1 MERGYA
7 GIVSPVRAGKGEHMG
22 ARKRE
27 EQNPADCWALE
38 DLFATDEQ
46 WEKEVKEF
54 PGKLDR
60 FSGYT
65 GRLGESGNT
74 LLEAMQAL
82 DDLNSTFERIYVYAN
97 QKYHQDTGNGKYQE
111 MAART
116 TRMSAQLEHTTAF
129 VEPELLAISR
139 EQLEDFFAET
149 DGLEMYRRKIEESLR
164 MREHIL
170 SEEMERVLAMTGEMV
185 QTPEN
190 VFSMF
195 QNADLKFG
203 QLTVDGKQEVLTQ
216 GNYIRFLE
224 NEDRQV
230 RKQAF
235 QMFLGRYGEFQNTLA
250 AVYGG
255 KLAGD
260 IFASRVRKY
269 PSCLEMALDA
279 GNIPVSVYTQLIEAV
294 HSHLDL
300 MYRYVRL
307 RKRALKVD
315 ELHMYDVYVPLA
327 RPTRQDIPF
336 SQAKE
341 MVKEGLSILG
351 EDYVALLKQGF
362 SNRWIDVYENEGKRG
377 GAYSWGAYGT
387 HPYVLLNYQGNLNN
401 VFTLAHEMGHALH
414 SYYSDHSQP
423 YTYAGYR
430 IFVAEVASTCNE
442 ALLIHHLL
450 DRAAGKEEK
459 AYLINYFL
467 DQFKGTIYRQTM
479 FAEFELL
486 AHQKAE
492 QGEGITAQGL
502 NEMYYELN
510 RKYFGADM
518 VSDPEIAVEWARI
531 PHFYTPFYVY
541 QYATG
546 FAAAIAISSRILA
559 GEPQAVEDYKKF
571 LSGGSSMDCID
582 LLKLAGVDMTSQE
595 PVNRALE
602 VFGDYLDQLE
612 QLMEEEEA

>member
-1 MERGYA
+1 
-7 GIVSPVRAGKGEHMG
+7 MG

-38 DLFATDEQ
+38 DLFASDEQ
-46 WEKEVKEF
+46 WEKAVEEF
-54 PGKLDR
+54 PEKMR
-60 FSGYT
+60 HFSGFA
-65 GRLGESGNT
+65 GHLGEDGET
-74 LLEAMQAL
+74 LLKAMQTL
-82 DDLNSTFERIYVYAN
+82 DDLNCAFERIYVYAN

-116 TRMSAQLEHTTAF
+116 ARMSAQLEHAAAF
-129 VEPELLAISR
+129 VEPELLAVPSGR
-139 EQLEDFFAET
+139 LETFFAEEA
-149 DGLEMYRRKIEESLR
+149 GLEAYRRKIGESLR
-164 MREHIL
+164 MKAHIL
-170 SEEMERVLAMTGEMV
+170 SEELERVLAMTGEMAR
-185 QTPEN
+185 TPEN

-203 QLTVDGKQEVLTQ
+203 ELTVDGNKEVLTQ
-216 GNYIRFLE
+216 GNYVRFLE

-235 QMFLGRYGEFQNTLA
+235 RMFLGRYREFQNTLA

-255 KLAGD
+255 NLAGD
-260 IFASRVRKY
+260 IFSSRMRKY
-269 PSCLEMALDA
+269 SSCLEMALDG
-279 GNIPVSVYTQLIEAV
+279 GNIPTSVYTQLIGAV
-294 HSHLDL
+294 HDHLNL

-307 RKRALKVD
+307 RKRALKVE

-327 RPTRQDIPF
+327 KPTSQNIPF
-336 SQAKE
+336 SEAKE
-341 MVKEGLSILG
+341 IVKEGLAILG
-351 EDYVALLKQGF
+351 DDYVKLLEEGF

-387 HPYVLLNYQGNLNN
+387 HPYVLLNYQENLNN

-414 SYYSDHSQP
+414 SYYSDHHQP

-450 DRAAGKEEK
+450 DKASGREEK

-492 QGEGITAQGL
+492 RGEGITAQGL
-502 NEMYYELN
+502 SEMYYTLN
-510 RKYFGADM
+510 KKYFGEDM
-518 VSDPEIAVEWARI
+518 VSDPEIALEWARI

-546 FAAAIAISSRILA
+546 FAAAIAISSRILS
-559 GEPQAVEDYKKF
+559 GEPGAVEDYKKF

-582 LLKLAGVDMTSQE
+582 LLKLAGVDMTSKE
-595 PVNRALE
+595 PVDRALE
-602 VFGDYLDQLE
+602 VFGEYLDKLE
-612 QLMEEEEA
+612 MLMDESEA

>member
-1 MERGYA
+1 
-7 GIVSPVRAGKGEHMG
+7 MG

-27 EQNPADCWALE
+27 EQNLADCWALE
-38 DLFATDEQ
+38 DLFASDEQ
-46 WEKEVKEF
+46 WEKAVEEF
-54 PGKLDR
+54 PEKMR
-60 FSGYT
+60 HFSGFA
-65 GRLGESGNT
+65 GHLGEDGET
-74 LLEAMQAL
+74 LLKAMQIL
-82 DDLNSTFERIYVYAN
+82 DDLNCAFERIYVYAN

-116 TRMSAQLEHTTAF
+116 ARMSAQLEHAAAF
-129 VEPELLAISR
+129 VEPELLAVPSGR
-139 EQLEDFFAET
+139 LETFFAEEA
-149 DGLEMYRRKIEESLR
+149 GLEAYRRKIGESLR
-164 MREHIL
+164 MKAHIL
-170 SEEMERVLAMTGEMV
+170 SEELERVLAMTGEMAR
-185 QTPEN
+185 TPEN

-203 QLTVDGKQEVLTQ
+203 ELTVDGNKEVLTQ
-216 GNYIRFLE
+216 GNYVRFLE

-235 QMFLGRYGEFQNTLA
+235 RMFLGRYREFQNTLA

-255 KLAGD
+255 NLAGD
-260 IFASRVRKY
+260 IFSSRMRKY
-269 PSCLEMALDA
+269 PSCLEMALDG
-279 GNIPVSVYTQLIEAV
+279 GNIPTSVYTQLIEAV
-294 HSHLDL
+294 HDHLNL

-307 RKRALKVD
+307 RKRALKVE

-327 RPTRQDIPF
+327 KPTSQNIPF
-336 SQAKE
+336 SEAKE
-341 MVKEGLSILG
+341 IVKEGLAILG
-351 EDYVALLKQGF
+351 DDYVKLLEEGF

-387 HPYVLLNYQGNLNN
+387 HPYVLLNYQENLNN

-414 SYYSDHSQP
+414 SYYSDHHQP

-450 DRAAGKEEK
+450 DKASGREEK

-492 QGEGITAQGL
+492 RGEGITAQGL
-502 NEMYYELN
+502 SEMYYTLN
-510 RKYFGADM
+510 KKYFGEDM
-518 VSDPEIAVEWARI
+518 VSDPEIALEWARI

-546 FAAAIAISSRILA
+546 FAAAIAISSRILS
-559 GEPQAVEDYKKF
+559 GEPGAVEDYKKF

-582 LLKLAGVDMTSQE
+582 LLKLAGVDMTSKE
-595 PVNRALE
+595 PVDRALE
-602 VFGDYLDQLE
+602 VFGEYLDKLE
-612 QLMEEEEA
+612 MLMDESEA

>member
-1 MERGYA
+1 
-7 GIVSPVRAGKGEHMG
+7 MG

-27 EQNPADCWALE
+27 EQNLADCWALE
-38 DLFATDEQ
+38 DLFASDEQ
-46 WEKEVKEF
+46 WEKAVEEF
-54 PGKLDR
+54 PEKMR
-60 FSGYT
+60 HFSGFA
-65 GRLGESGNT
+65 GHLGEDGET
-74 LLEAMQAL
+74 LLKAMQTL
-82 DDLNSTFERIYVYAN
+82 DDLNCAFERIYVYAN

-116 TRMSAQLEHTTAF
+116 ARMSAQLEHAAAF
-129 VEPELLAISR
+129 VEPELLAVPSGR
-139 EQLEDFFAET
+139 LETFFAEEA
-149 DGLEMYRRKIEESLR
+149 GLEAYRRKIGESLR
-164 MREHIL
+164 MKAHIL
-170 SEEMERVLAMTGEMV
+170 SEELERVLAMTGEMAR
-185 QTPEN
+185 TPEN

-203 QLTVDGKQEVLTQ
+203 ELTVDGNKEVLTQ
-216 GNYIRFLE
+216 GNYVRFLE

-235 QMFLGRYGEFQNTLA
+235 RMFLGRYREFQNTLA

-255 KLAGD
+255 NLSGD
-260 IFASRVRKY
+260 IFSSRMRKY
-269 PSCLEMALDA
+269 SSCLEMALDG
-279 GNIPVSVYTQLIEAV
+279 GNIPTSVYTQLIEAV
-294 HSHLDL
+294 HDHLNL

-307 RKRALKVD
+307 RKRALKVE

-327 RPTRQDIPF
+327 KPTSQNIPF
-336 SQAKE
+336 SEAKE
-341 MVKEGLSILG
+341 IVKEGLAILG
-351 EDYVALLKQGF
+351 DDYVKLLEEGF

-387 HPYVLLNYQGNLNN
+387 HPYVLLNYQENLNN

-414 SYYSDHSQP
+414 SYYSDHHQP

-450 DRAAGKEEK
+450 DKASGREEK

-492 QGEGITAQGL
+492 RGEGITAQGL
-502 NEMYYELN
+502 SEMYYTLN
-510 RKYFGADM
+510 KKYFGEDM
-518 VSDPEIAVEWARI
+518 VSDPEIALEWARI

-546 FAAAIAISSRILA
+546 FAAAIAISSRILS
-559 GEPQAVEDYKKF
+559 GEPGAVEDYKKF

-582 LLKLAGVDMTSQE
+582 LLKLAGVDMTSKE
-595 PVNRALE
+595 PVDRALE
-602 VFGDYLDQLE
+602 VFGEYLDKLE
-612 QLMEEEEA
+612 MLMDESEA

>member
-1 MERGYA
+1 
-7 GIVSPVRAGKGEHMG
+7 MG

-27 EQNPADCWALE
+27 EQNLADCWALE
-38 DLFATDEQ
+38 DLFASDEQ
-46 WEKEVKEF
+46 WEKAVEEF
-54 PGKLDR
+54 PEKMR
-60 FSGYT
+60 HFSGFA
-65 GRLGESGNT
+65 GHLGEDGET
-74 LLEAMQAL
+74 LLKAMQTL
-82 DDLNSTFERIYVYAN
+82 DDLNCAFERIYVYAN

-116 TRMSAQLEHTTAF
+116 ARMSAQLEHAAAF
-129 VEPELLAISR
+129 VEPELLAVPSGR
-139 EQLEDFFAET
+139 LETFFAEEA
-149 DGLEMYRRKIEESLR
+149 GLEAYRRKIGESLR
-164 MREHIL
+164 MKAHIL
-170 SEEMERVLAMTGEMV
+170 SEELERVLAMTGEMAR
-185 QTPEN
+185 TPEN

-203 QLTVDGKQEVLTQ
+203 ELTVDGNKEVLTQ
-216 GNYIRFLE
+216 GNYVRFLE

-235 QMFLGRYGEFQNTLA
+235 RMFLGRYREFQNTLA

-255 KLAGD
+255 NLAGD
-260 IFASRVRKY
+260 IFSSRMRKY
-269 PSCLEMALDA
+269 SSCLEMALDG
-279 GNIPVSVYTQLIEAV
+279 GNIPTSVYTQLIEAV
-294 HSHLDL
+294 HDHLKL

-307 RKRALKVD
+307 RKRALKVE

-327 RPTRQDIPF
+327 KPTSQNIPF
-336 SQAKE
+336 SEAKE
-341 MVKEGLSILG
+341 IVKEGLAILG
-351 EDYVALLKQGF
+351 DDYVKLLEEGF

-387 HPYVLLNYQGNLNN
+387 HPYVLLNYQENLNN

-414 SYYSDHSQP
+414 SYYSDHHQP

-450 DRAAGKEEK
+450 DKASGREEK

-492 QGEGITAQGL
+492 RGEGITAQGL
-502 NEMYYELN
+502 SEMYYTLN
-510 RKYFGADM
+510 KKYFGEDM
-518 VSDPEIAVEWARI
+518 VSDPEIALEWARI

-546 FAAAIAISSRILA
+546 FAAAIAISSRILS
-559 GEPQAVEDYKKF
+559 GEPGAVEDYKKF

-582 LLKLAGVDMTSQE
+582 LLKLAGVDMTSKE
-595 PVNRALE
+595 PVDRALE
-602 VFGDYLDQLE
+602 VFGEYLDKLE
-612 QLMEEEEA
+612 MLMDESEA

>member
-1 MERGYA
+1 
-7 GIVSPVRAGKGEHMG
+7 MG

-27 EQNPADCWALE
+27 EQNLADCWALE
-38 DLFATDEQ
+38 DLFASDEQ
-46 WEKEVKEF
+46 WEKAVEEF
-54 PGKLDR
+54 PEKMR
-60 FSGYT
+60 HFSGFA
-65 GRLGESGNT
+65 GHLGEDGET
-74 LLEAMQAL
+74 LLKAMQTL
-82 DDLNSTFERIYVYAN
+82 DDLNCAFERIYVYAN

-116 TRMSAQLEHTTAF
+116 ARMSAQLEHAAAF
-129 VEPELLAISR
+129 VEPELLAVPSGR
-139 EQLEDFFAET
+139 LETFFAEEA
-149 DGLEMYRRKIEESLR
+149 GLEAYRRKIWESLR
-164 MREHIL
+164 MKAHIL
-170 SEEMERVLAMTGEMV
+170 SEELERVLAMTGEMAR
-185 QTPEN
+185 TPEN

-203 QLTVDGKQEVLTQ
+203 ELTVDGNKEVLTQ
-216 GNYIRFLE
+216 GNYVRFLE

-235 QMFLGRYGEFQNTLA
+235 RMFLGRYREFQNTLA

-255 KLAGD
+255 NLAGD
-260 IFASRVRKY
+260 IFSSRMRKY
-269 PSCLEMALDA
+269 SSCLEMALDG
-279 GNIPVSVYTQLIEAV
+279 GNIPTSVYTQLIEAV
-294 HSHLDL
+294 HDHLNL

-307 RKRALKVD
+307 RKRALKVE

-327 RPTRQDIPF
+327 KPTSQNIPF
-336 SQAKE
+336 SEAKE
-341 MVKEGLSILG
+341 IVKEGLAILG
-351 EDYVALLKQGF
+351 DDYVKLLEEGF

-387 HPYVLLNYQGNLNN
+387 HPYVLLNYQENLNN

-414 SYYSDHSQP
+414 SYYSDHHQP

-450 DRAAGKEEK
+450 DKASGREEK

-492 QGEGITAQGL
+492 RGEGITAQGL
-502 NEMYYELN
+502 SEMYYTLN
-510 RKYFGADM
+510 KKYFGEDM
-518 VSDPEIAVEWARI
+518 VSDPEIALEWARI

-546 FAAAIAISSRILA
+546 FAAAIAISSRILS
-559 GEPQAVEDYKKF
+559 GEPGAVEDYKKF

-582 LLKLAGVDMTSQE
+582 LLKLAGVDMTSKE
-595 PVNRALE
+595 PVDRALE
-602 VFGDYLDQLE
+602 VFGEYLDKLE
-612 QLMEEEEA
+612 MLMDESEA

>member
-1 MERGYA
+1 
-7 GIVSPVRAGKGEHMG
+7 MG

-38 DLFATDEQ
+38 DLFASDEQ
-46 WEKEVKEF
+46 WEKAVEEF
-54 PGKLDR
+54 PEKMR
-60 FSGYT
+60 HFSGFA
-65 GRLGESGNT
+65 GHLGEDGET
-74 LLEAMQAL
+74 LLKAMQTL
-82 DDLNSTFERIYVYAN
+82 DDLNCAFERIYVYAN

-116 TRMSAQLEHTTAF
+116 ARMSAQLEHAAAF
-129 VEPELLAISR
+129 VEPELLAVPSGR
-139 EQLEDFFAET
+139 LETFFAEEA
-149 DGLEMYRRKIEESLR
+149 GLEAYRRKIGESLR
-164 MREHIL
+164 MKAHIL
-170 SEEMERVLAMTGEMV
+170 SEELERVLAMTGEMAR
-185 QTPEN
+185 TPEN

-203 QLTVDGKQEVLTQ
+203 ELTVDGNKEVLTQ
-216 GNYIRFLE
+216 GNYVRFLE

-235 QMFLGRYGEFQNTLA
+235 RMFLGRYREFQNTLA

-255 KLAGD
+255 NLAGD
-260 IFASRVRKY
+260 IFFSRMRKY
-269 PSCLEMALDA
+269 SSCLEMALDG
-279 GNIPVSVYTQLIEAV
+279 GNIPTSVYTQLIEAV
-294 HSHLDL
+294 HDHLDL

-327 RPTRQDIPF
+327 KPTSQNIPF
-336 SQAKE
+336 SEAKE
-341 MVKEGLSILG
+341 IVKEGLAILG
-351 EDYVALLKQGF
+351 DDYVKLLEEGF

-387 HPYVLLNYQGNLNN
+387 HPYVLLNYQENLNN

-414 SYYSDHSQP
+414 SYYSDHHQP

-450 DRAAGKEEK
+450 DKASGREEK

-492 QGEGITAQGL
+492 RGEGITAQGL
-502 NEMYYELN
+502 SEMYYTLN
-510 RKYFGADM
+510 KKYFGEDM
-518 VSDPEIAVEWARI
+518 VSDPEIALEWARI

-546 FAAAIAISSRILA
+546 FAAAIAISSRILS
-559 GEPQAVEDYKKF
+559 GEPGAVEDYKKF

-582 LLKLAGVDMTSQE
+582 LLKLAGVDMTSKE
-595 PVNRALE
+595 PVDRALE
-602 VFGDYLDQLE
+602 VFGEYLDKLE
-612 QLMEEEEA
+612 ILMDESET

>member
-1 MERGYA
+1 
-7 GIVSPVRAGKGEHMG
+7 
-22 ARKRE
+22 
-27 EQNPADCWALE
+27 
-38 DLFATDEQ
+38 
-46 WEKEVKEF
+46 
-54 PGKLDR
+54 
-60 FSGYT
+60 
-65 GRLGESGNT
+65 
-74 LLEAMQAL
+74 
-82 DDLNSTFERIYVYAN
+82 
-97 QKYHQDTGNGKYQE
+97 

-116 TRMSAQLEHTTAF
+116 ARMSAQLEHAAAF
-129 VEPELLAISR
+129 VEPELLAVPSGR
-139 EQLEDFFAET
+139 LETFFAEEA
-149 DGLEMYRRKIEESLR
+149 GLEAYRRKIGESLR
-164 MREHIL
+164 MKAHIL
-170 SEEMERVLAMTGEMV
+170 SEELERVLAMTGEMAR
-185 QTPEN
+185 TPEN

-203 QLTVDGKQEVLTQ
+203 ELTVDGNKEVLTQ
-216 GNYIRFLE
+216 GNYVRFLE

-235 QMFLGRYGEFQNTLA
+235 RMFLGRYREFQNTLA

-255 KLAGD
+255 NLAGD
-260 IFASRVRKY
+260 IFSSRMRKY
-269 PSCLEMALDA
+269 SSCLEMALDG
-279 GNIPVSVYTQLIEAV
+279 GNIPTSVYTQLIEAV
-294 HSHLDL
+294 HDHLKL

-307 RKRALKVD
+307 RKRALKVE

-327 RPTRQDIPF
+327 KPTSQNIPF
-336 SQAKE
+336 SEAKE
-341 MVKEGLSILG
+341 IVKEGLAILG
-351 EDYVALLKQGF
+351 DDYVKLLEEGF

-387 HPYVLLNYQGNLNN
+387 HPYVLLNYQENLNN

-414 SYYSDHSQP
+414 SYYSDHHQP

-450 DRAAGKEEK
+450 DKASGREEK

-492 QGEGITAQGL
+492 RGEGITAQGL
-502 NEMYYELN
+502 SEMYYTLN
-510 RKYFGADM
+510 KKYFGEDM
-518 VSDPEIAVEWARI
+518 ISDPEIALEWARI

-546 FAAAIAISSRILA
+546 FAAAIAISSRILS
-559 GEPQAVEDYKKF
+559 GEPGAVEDYKKF

-582 LLKLAGVDMTSQE
+582 LLKLAGVDMTSKE
-595 PVNRALE
+595 PVDRALE
-602 VFGDYLDQLE
+602 VFGEYLDKLE
-612 QLMEEEEA
+612 MLMDESEA

>member
-1 MERGYA
+1 
-7 GIVSPVRAGKGEHMG
+7 MG

-27 EQNPADCWALE
+27 EQNLADCWALE
-38 DLFATDEQ
+38 DLFASDEQ
-46 WEKEVKEF
+46 WEKAVEEF
-54 PGKLDR
+54 PEKMR
-60 FSGYT
+60 HFSGFA
-65 GRLGESGNT
+65 GHLGEDGET
-74 LLEAMQAL
+74 ILKAMQTL
-82 DDLNSTFERIYVYAN
+82 DDLNCAFERIYVYAN

-116 TRMSAQLEHTTAF
+116 ARMSAQLEHAAAF
-129 VEPELLAISR
+129 VEPELLAVPSGR
-139 EQLEDFFAET
+139 LETFFAEEA
-149 DGLEMYRRKIEESLR
+149 GLEAYRRKIGESLR
-164 MREHIL
+164 MKAHIL
-170 SEEMERVLAMTGEMV
+170 SEELERVLAMTGEMAR
-185 QTPEN
+185 TPEN

-203 QLTVDGKQEVLTQ
+203 ELTVDGNKEVLTQ
-216 GNYIRFLE
+216 GNYVRFLE

-235 QMFLGRYGEFQNTLA
+235 RMFLGRYREFQNTLA

-255 KLAGD
+255 NLAGD
-260 IFASRVRKY
+260 IFSSRMRKY
-269 PSCLEMALDA
+269 PSCLEMALDG
-279 GNIPVSVYTQLIEAV
+279 GNIPTSVYTQLIEAV
-294 HSHLDL
+294 HDHLKL

-307 RKRALKVD
+307 RKRALKVE

-327 RPTRQDIPF
+327 KPTSQNIPF
-336 SQAKE
+336 SEAKE
-341 MVKEGLSILG
+341 IVKEGLAILG
-351 EDYVALLKQGF
+351 DDYVKLLEEGF

-387 HPYVLLNYQGNLNN
+387 HPYVLLNYQENLNN

-414 SYYSDHSQP
+414 SYYSDHHQP

-450 DRAAGKEEK
+450 DKASGREEK

-492 QGEGITAQGL
+492 RGEGITAQGL
-502 NEMYYELN
+502 SEMYYTLN
-510 RKYFGADM
+510 KKYFGEDM
-518 VSDPEIAVEWARI
+518 VSDPEIALEWARI

-546 FAAAIAISSRILA
+546 FAAAIAISSRILS
-559 GEPQAVEDYKKF
+559 GEPGAVEDYKKF

-582 LLKLAGVDMTSQE
+582 LLKLAGVDMTSKE
-595 PVNRALE
+595 PVDRALE
-602 VFGDYLDQLE
+602 VFGEYLDKLE
-612 QLMEEEEA
+612 MLMDESEA

>member
-1 MERGYA
+1 
-7 GIVSPVRAGKGEHMG
+7 MG

-38 DLFATDEQ
+38 DLFASDEQ
-46 WEKEVKEF
+46 WEKAVEEF
-54 PGKLDR
+54 PEKMR
-60 FSGYT
+60 HFSGFA
-65 GRLGESGNT
+65 GHLGEDGET
-74 LLEAMQAL
+74 ILKAMQIL
-82 DDLNSTFERIYVYAN
+82 DDLNCAFERIYVYAN

-116 TRMSAQLEHTTAF
+116 ARMSAQLEHAAAF
-129 VEPELLAISR
+129 VEPELLAVPSGR
-139 EQLEDFFAET
+139 LETFFAEEA
-149 DGLEMYRRKIEESLR
+149 GLEAYRRKIGESLR
-164 MREHIL
+164 MKAHIL
-170 SEEMERVLAMTGEMV
+170 SEELERVLAMTGEMAR
-185 QTPEN
+185 TPEN

-203 QLTVDGKQEVLTQ
+203 ELTVDGNKEVLTQ
-216 GNYIRFLE
+216 GNYVRFLE

-235 QMFLGRYGEFQNTLA
+235 RMFLGRYREFQNTLA

-255 KLAGD
+255 NLAGD
-260 IFASRVRKY
+260 IFSSRMRKY
-269 PSCLEMALDA
+269 SSCLEMALDG
-279 GNIPVSVYTQLIEAV
+279 GNIPTSVYTQLIEAV
-294 HSHLDL
+294 HDHLDL

-307 RKRALKVD
+307 RKRALKVE

-327 RPTRQDIPF
+327 KPTSQNIPF
-336 SQAKE
+336 SEAKE
-341 MVKEGLSILG
+341 IVKEGLAILG
-351 EDYVALLKQGF
+351 DDYVKLLEEGF

-387 HPYVLLNYQGNLNN
+387 HPYVLLNYQENLNN

-414 SYYSDHSQP
+414 SYYSDHHQP

-450 DRAAGKEEK
+450 DKASGREEK

-492 QGEGITAQGL
+492 RGEGITAQGL
-502 NEMYYELN
+502 SEMYYTLN
-510 RKYFGADM
+510 KKYFGEDM
-518 VSDPEIAVEWARI
+518 VSDPEIALEWARI

-546 FAAAIAISSRILA
+546 FAAAIAISSRILS
-559 GEPQAVEDYKKF
+559 GEPGAVEDYKKF

-582 LLKLAGVDMTSQE
+582 LLKLAGVDMTSKE
-595 PVNRALE
+595 PVDRALE
-602 VFGDYLDQLE
+602 VFGEYLDKLE
-612 QLMEEEEA
+612 MLMDESEA

>member
-1 MERGYA
+1 
-7 GIVSPVRAGKGEHMG
+7 MG

-27 EQNPADCWALE
+27 EQNLADCWALE
-38 DLFATDEQ
+38 DLFASDEQ
-46 WEKEVKEF
+46 WEKAVEEF
-54 PGKLDR
+54 PEKMR
-60 FSGYT
+60 HFSGFA
-65 GRLGESGNT
+65 GHLGEDGET
-74 LLEAMQAL
+74 LLKAMQTL
-82 DDLNSTFERIYVYAN
+82 DDLNCAFERIYVYAN

-116 TRMSAQLEHTTAF
+116 ARMSAQLEHAAAF
-129 VEPELLAISR
+129 VEPELLAVPSGR
-139 EQLEDFFAET
+139 LETFFVEEA
-149 DGLEMYRRKIEESLR
+149 GLEAYRRKIGESLR
-164 MREHIL
+164 MKAHIL
-170 SEEMERVLAMTGEMV
+170 SEELERVLAMTGEMAR
-185 QTPEN
+185 TPEN

-203 QLTVDGKQEVLTQ
+203 ELTVDGNKEVLTQ
-216 GNYIRFLE
+216 GNYVRFLE

-235 QMFLGRYGEFQNTLA
+235 RMFLGRYREFQNTLA

-255 KLAGD
+255 NLAGD
-260 IFASRVRKY
+260 IFSSRMRKY
-269 PSCLEMALDA
+269 SSCLEMALDG
-279 GNIPVSVYTQLIEAV
+279 GNIPTSVYTQLIEAV
-294 HSHLDL
+294 HDHLNL

-307 RKRALKVD
+307 RKRALKVE

-327 RPTRQDIPF
+327 KPTSQNIPF
-336 SQAKE
+336 SEAKE
-341 MVKEGLSILG
+341 IVKEGLAILG
-351 EDYVALLKQGF
+351 DDYVKLLEEGF

-387 HPYVLLNYQGNLNN
+387 HPYVLLNYQENLNN

-414 SYYSDHSQP
+414 SYYSDHHQP

-450 DRAAGKEEK
+450 DKASGREEK

-492 QGEGITAQGL
+492 RGEGITAQGL
-502 NEMYYELN
+502 SEMYYTLN
-510 RKYFGADM
+510 KKYFGEDM
-518 VSDPEIAVEWARI
+518 VSDPEIALEWARI

-546 FAAAIAISSRILA
+546 FAAAIAISSRILS
-559 GEPQAVEDYKKF
+559 GEPGAVEDYKKF

-582 LLKLAGVDMTSQE
+582 LLKLAGVDMTSKE
-595 PVNRALE
+595 PVDRALE
-602 VFGDYLDQLE
+602 VFGEYLDKLE
-612 QLMEEEEA
+612 MLMDESEA

>member
-1 MERGYA
+1 
-7 GIVSPVRAGKGEHMG
+7 MG

-38 DLFATDEQ
+38 DLFASDEQ
-46 WEKEVKEF
+46 WEKAVEEF
-54 PGKLDR
+54 PEKMR
-60 FSGYT
+60 HFSGFA
-65 GRLGESGNT
+65 GHLGEDGET
-74 LLEAMQAL
+74 LLKAMRTL
-82 DDLNSTFERIYVYAN
+82 DDLNCAFERIYVYAN

-116 TRMSAQLEHTTAF
+116 ARMSAQLEHAAAF
-129 VEPELLAISR
+129 VEPELLAVPSGR
-139 EQLEDFFAET
+139 LETFFAEEA
-149 DGLEMYRRKIEESLR
+149 GLEAYRRKIGESLR
-164 MREHIL
+164 MKAHIL
-170 SEEMERVLAMTGEMV
+170 SEELERVLAMTGEMAR
-185 QTPEN
+185 TPEN

-203 QLTVDGKQEVLTQ
+203 ELTVDGNKEVLTQ
-216 GNYIRFLE
+216 GNYVRFLE

-235 QMFLGRYGEFQNTLA
+235 RMFLGRYREFQNTLA

-255 KLAGD
+255 NLAGD
-260 IFASRVRKY
+260 IFSSRMRKY
-269 PSCLEMALDA
+269 SSCLEMALDG
-279 GNIPVSVYTQLIEAV
+279 GNIPTSVYTQLIEAV
-294 HSHLDL
+294 HDHLKL

-307 RKRALKVD
+307 RKRALKVE

-327 RPTRQDIPF
+327 KPTSQNIPF
-336 SQAKE
+336 SEAKE
-341 MVKEGLSILG
+341 IVKEGLAILG
-351 EDYVALLKQGF
+351 DDYVKLLEEGF

-387 HPYVLLNYQGNLNN
+387 HPYVLLNYQENLNN

-414 SYYSDHSQP
+414 SYYSDHHQP

-450 DRAAGKEEK
+450 DKASGREEK

-492 QGEGITAQGL
+492 RGEGITAQGL
-502 NEMYYELN
+502 SEMYYTLN
-510 RKYFGADM
+510 KKYFGEDM
-518 VSDPEIAVEWARI
+518 VSDPEIALEWARI

-546 FAAAIAISSRILA
+546 FAAAIAISSRILS
-559 GEPQAVEDYKKF
+559 GEPGAVEDYKKF

-582 LLKLAGVDMTSQE
+582 LLKLAGVDMTSKE
-595 PVNRALE
+595 PVDRALE
-602 VFGDYLDQLE
+602 VFGEYLDKLE
-612 QLMEEEEA
+612 MLMDESEA

>member
-1 MERGYA
+1 
-7 GIVSPVRAGKGEHMG
+7 MG
-22 ARKRE
+22 AKKRE
-27 EQNPADCWALE
+27 EQNPEDCWALE
-38 DLFATDEQ
+38 DLFISDEL
-46 WEKEVKEF
+46 WEKTVEEF
-54 PGKLDR
+54 PARMEQFSRFAGHLGDGGK
-60 FSGYT
+60 
-65 GRLGESGNT
+65 T
-74 LLEAMQAL
+74 LLEAMREL
-82 DDLNSTFERIYVYAN
+82 DDMNCIFEKIYVYAN

-116 TRMSAQLEHTTAF
+116 TRMSAQLEQTVAF
-129 VEPELLAISR
+129 VEPELLSLSQER
-139 EQLEDFFAET
+139 LESYFAET
-149 DGLEMYRRKIEESLR
+149 EGLEVYRRKIEESLR
-164 MREHIL
+164 LREHIL
-170 SEEMERVLAMTGEMV
+170 SEELERVIAMTGEMCR
-185 QTPEN
+185 TPEN
-190 VFSMF
+190 IFSMF

-203 QLTVDGKQEVLTQ
+203 ELTLDGKAEVMTQ
-216 GNYIRFLE
+216 GNYVRYLE
-224 NEDRQV
+224 NEDRKV

-235 QMFLGRYGEFQNTLA
+235 QMFLGRYAEFQNTLA

-255 KLAGD
+255 NLSAD
-260 IFASRVRKY
+260 IFSARMRKY
-269 PSCLEMALDA
+269 PSCLAMALDG
-279 GNIPVSVYTQLIEAV
+279 GNIPTDVYSMLIEAV
-294 HSHLDL
+294 HDHLDL

-307 RKRALKVD
+307 RKRALQVD

-327 RPTRQDIPF
+327 QPVRRDIPF
-336 SQAKE
+336 SDAKDI
-341 MVKEGLSILG
+341 VKEGLSVLG
-351 EDYVALLKQGF
+351 ADYVKLLEKGF
-362 SNRWIDVYENEGKRG
+362 SDRWIDVYENEGKRG

-414 SYYSDHSQP
+414 SYYSDHHQP

-450 DRAAGKEEK
+450 GKASKKEEE

-486 AHQKAE
+486 AHKKAE

-502 NEMYYELN
+502 NEIYYELN
-510 RKYFGADM
+510 RKYFGDDM

-559 GEPQAVEDYKKF
+559 GEPGAVEDYKKF

-582 LLKLAGVDMTSQE
+582 LLKLAGVDMTSKA
-595 PVNRALE
+595 PVERALE
-602 VFGDYLDQLE
+602 VFGDYLDRLE
-612 QLMEEEEA
+612 KLLDEKEV

>member
-1 MERGYA
+1 
-7 GIVSPVRAGKGEHMG
+7 MG

-27 EQNPADCWALE
+27 EQNLADCWALE
-38 DLFATDEQ
+38 DLFASDEQ
-46 WEKEVKEF
+46 WEKAVEEF
-54 PGKLDR
+54 PEKMR
-60 FSGYT
+60 HFSGFA
-65 GRLGESGNT
+65 GHLGEDGET
-74 LLEAMQAL
+74 ILKAMQTL
-82 DDLNSTFERIYVYAN
+82 DDLNCAFERIYVYAN

-116 TRMSAQLEHTTAF
+116 ARMSAQLEHAAAF
-129 VEPELLAISR
+129 VEPELLAVPSGR
-139 EQLEDFFAET
+139 LETFFAEEA
-149 DGLEMYRRKIEESLR
+149 GLEAYRRKIGESLR
-164 MREHIL
+164 MKAHIL
-170 SEEMERVLAMTGEMV
+170 SEELERVLAMTGEMAR
-185 QTPEN
+185 TPEN

-203 QLTVDGKQEVLTQ
+203 ELTVDGNKEVLTQ
-216 GNYIRFLE
+216 GNYVRFLE

-235 QMFLGRYGEFQNTLA
+235 RMFLGRYREFQNTLA

-255 KLAGD
+255 NLAGD
-260 IFASRVRKY
+260 IFSSRMRKY
-269 PSCLEMALDA
+269 SSCLEMALDG
-279 GNIPVSVYTQLIEAV
+279 GNIPTSVYTQLIEAV
-294 HSHLDL
+294 HDHLKL

-307 RKRALKVD
+307 RKRALKVE

-327 RPTRQDIPF
+327 KPTSQNIPF
-336 SQAKE
+336 SEAKE
-341 MVKEGLSILG
+341 IVKEGLAILG
-351 EDYVALLKQGF
+351 DDYVKLLEEGF

-387 HPYVLLNYQGNLNN
+387 HPYVLLNYQENLNN

-414 SYYSDHSQP
+414 SYYSDHHQP

-450 DRAAGKEEK
+450 DKASGREEK

-492 QGEGITAQGL
+492 RGEGITAQGL
-502 NEMYYELN
+502 SEMYYTLN
-510 RKYFGADM
+510 KKYFGEDM
-518 VSDPEIAVEWARI
+518 VSDPEIALEWARI

-546 FAAAIAISSRILA
+546 FAAAIAISSRILS
-559 GEPQAVEDYKKF
+559 GEPGAVEDYKKF

-582 LLKLAGVDMTSQE
+582 LLKLAGVDMTSKE
-595 PVNRALE
+595 PVDRALE
-602 VFGDYLDQLE
+602 VFGEYLDKLE
-612 QLMEEEEA
+612 MLMDESEA

>member
-1 MERGYA
+1 
-7 GIVSPVRAGKGEHMG
+7 MG

-38 DLFATDEQ
+38 DLFASDEQ
-46 WEKEVKEF
+46 WEKAVEEF
-54 PGKLDR
+54 PEKMR
-60 FSGYT
+60 HFSGFA
-65 GRLGESGNT
+65 GHLGEDGET
-74 LLEAMQAL
+74 LLKAMQIL
-82 DDLNSTFERIYVYAN
+82 DDLNCAFERIYVYAN

-116 TRMSAQLEHTTAF
+116 ARMSAQLEHAAAF
-129 VEPELLAISR
+129 VEPELLAVPSGR
-139 EQLEDFFAET
+139 LETFFAEEA
-149 DGLEMYRRKIEESLR
+149 GLEAYRRKIGESLR
-164 MREHIL
+164 MKAHIL
-170 SEEMERVLAMTGEMV
+170 SEELERVLAMTGEMAR
-185 QTPEN
+185 TPEN

-203 QLTVDGKQEVLTQ
+203 ELTVDGNKEVLTQ
-216 GNYIRFLE
+216 GNYVRFLE

-235 QMFLGRYGEFQNTLA
+235 RMFLGRYREFQNTLA

-255 KLAGD
+255 NLAGD
-260 IFASRVRKY
+260 IFSSRMRKY
-269 PSCLEMALDA
+269 PSCLEMALDG
-279 GNIPVSVYTQLIEAV
+279 GNIPTSVYTQLIEAV
-294 HSHLDL
+294 HDHLNL

-307 RKRALKVD
+307 RKRALKVE

-327 RPTRQDIPF
+327 KPTSQNIPF
-336 SQAKE
+336 SEAKE
-341 MVKEGLSILG
+341 IVKEGLAILG
-351 EDYVALLKQGF
+351 DDYVKLLEEGF

-387 HPYVLLNYQGNLNN
+387 HPYVLLNYQENLNN

-414 SYYSDHSQP
+414 SYYSDHHQP

-450 DRAAGKEEK
+450 DKASGREEK

-492 QGEGITAQGL
+492 RGEGITAQGL
-502 NEMYYELN
+502 SEMYYTLN
-510 RKYFGADM
+510 KKYFGEDM
-518 VSDPEIAVEWARI
+518 VSDPEIALEWARI

-546 FAAAIAISSRILA
+546 FAAAIAISSRILS
-559 GEPQAVEDYKKF
+559 GEPGAVEDYKKF

-582 LLKLAGVDMTSQE
+582 LLKLAGVDMTSKE
-595 PVNRALE
+595 PVDRALE
-602 VFGDYLDQLE
+602 VFGEYLDKLE
-612 QLMEEEEA
+612 MLMDESEA

>member
-1 MERGYA
+1 
-7 GIVSPVRAGKGEHMG
+7 MG

-27 EQNPADCWALE
+27 EQNLADCWALE
-38 DLFATDEQ
+38 DLFASDEQ
-46 WEKEVKEF
+46 WEKAVEEF
-54 PGKLDR
+54 PEKMR
-60 FSGYT
+60 HFSGFA
-65 GRLGESGNT
+65 GHLGEDGET
-74 LLEAMQAL
+74 LLKAMQTL
-82 DDLNSTFERIYVYAN
+82 DDLNCAFERIYVYAN

-116 TRMSAQLEHTTAF
+116 ARMSAQLEHAAAF
-129 VEPELLAISR
+129 VEPELLAVPSGR
-139 EQLEDFFAET
+139 LETFFAEEA
-149 DGLEMYRRKIEESLR
+149 GLEAYRRKIGESLR
-164 MREHIL
+164 MKAHIL
-170 SEEMERVLAMTGEMV
+170 SEELERVLAMTGEMAR
-185 QTPEN
+185 TPEN

-203 QLTVDGKQEVLTQ
+203 ELTVDGNKEVLTQ
-216 GNYIRFLE
+216 GNYVRFLE

-235 QMFLGRYGEFQNTLA
+235 RMFLGRYREFQNTLA

-255 KLAGD
+255 NLAGD
-260 IFASRVRKY
+260 IFSSRMRKY
-269 PSCLEMALDA
+269 SSCLEMALDG
-279 GNIPVSVYTQLIEAV
+279 GNIPTSVYTQLIEAV
-294 HSHLDL
+294 HDHLNL

-307 RKRALKVD
+307 RKRALKVE

-327 RPTRQDIPF
+327 KPTSQNIPF
-336 SQAKE
+336 SEAKE
-341 MVKEGLSILG
+341 IVKEGLAILG
-351 EDYVALLKQGF
+351 DDYVKLLEEGF

-414 SYYSDHSQP
+414 SYYSDHHQP

-450 DRAAGKEEK
+450 DKASGREEK

-492 QGEGITAQGL
+492 RGEGITAQGL
-502 NEMYYELN
+502 SEMYYTLN
-510 RKYFGADM
+510 KKYFGEDM
-518 VSDPEIAVEWARI
+518 ISDPEIALEWARI

-546 FAAAIAISSRILA
+546 FAAAIAISSRILS
-559 GEPQAVEDYKKF
+559 GEPGAVEDYKKF

-582 LLKLAGVDMTSQE
+582 LLKLAGVDMTSKE
-595 PVNRALE
+595 PVDRALE
-602 VFGDYLDQLE
+602 VFGEYLDKLE
-612 QLMEEEEA
+612 MLMDESEA

>member
-1 MERGYA
+1 
-7 GIVSPVRAGKGEHMG
+7 MG

-38 DLFATDEQ
+38 DLFASDEL
-46 WEKEVKEF
+46 WEKAVEEF
-54 PGKLDR
+54 PGKMNC
-60 FSGYT
+60 FSGFS
-65 GRLGESGNT
+65 GRLGENGET
-74 LLEAMQAL
+74 LLKAMRSM
-82 DDLNSTFERIYVYAN
+82 DDLNCSFEQIYVYAN

-111 MAART
+111 MAARSA
-116 TRMSAQLEHTTAF
+116 RMSAQLEQTLAF
-129 VEPELLAISR
+129 VGPELLEIPGDR
-139 EQLEDFFAET
+139 LEKYFAET
-149 DGLEMYRRKIEESLR
+149 EGLETYRRKIEESLR
-164 MREHIL
+164 MRKHIL
-170 SEEMERVLAMTGEMV
+170 SEELERVIAMTGEMA
-185 QTPEN
+185 QTPGN

-203 QLTVDGKQEVLTQ
+203 ELTMNGKAEILTQ
-216 GNYIRFLE
+216 GNYVRFLE
-224 NEDRQV
+224 SEDRQV

-235 QMFLGRYGEFQNTLA
+235 QMLHGKYREFQNTLA
-250 AVYGG
+250 SVYGG
-255 KLAGD
+255 NLAGD
-260 IFASRVRKY
+260 IFSSRMRKY
-269 PSCLEMALDA
+269 PTCLEMALDE
-279 GNIPVSVYTQLIEAV
+279 GNIPTSVYSQLIEAV
-294 HSHLDL
+294 HDHLDL

-315 ELHMYDVYVPLA
+315 ELHMYDVYVPLEK
-327 RPTRQDIPF
+327 PVRQNISF
-336 SQAKE
+336 SDAKE
-341 MVKEGLSILG
+341 IVKEGLSVLG
-351 EDYVALLKQGF
+351 EDYVELLEEGF
-362 SNRWIDVYENEGKRG
+362 SRRWIDVYENEGKRG

-414 SYYSDHSQP
+414 SYYSDHHQP

-450 DRAAGKEEK
+450 DKASGREEK

-492 QGEGITAQGL
+492 KGEGITAQGL
-502 NEMYYELN
+502 NEMYYSLN
-510 RKYFGADM
+510 RKYFGEDM
-518 VSDPEIAVEWARI
+518 ISDPEIAVEWARI

-559 GEPQAVEDYKKF
+559 GEKGAVEDYKKF

-582 LLKLAGVDMTSQE
+582 LLRLAGVDMTSKE
-595 PVNRALE
+595 PVNRALQ
-602 VFGDYLDQLE
+602 VFDEYLDRLE
-612 QLMEEEEA
+612 TLMNEGQV

>member
-1 MERGYA
+1 
-7 GIVSPVRAGKGEHMG
+7 MG

-38 DLFATDEQ
+38 DLFASDEQ
-46 WEKEVKEF
+46 WEKAVEEF
-54 PGKLDR
+54 PEKMR
-60 FSGYT
+60 HFSGFA
-65 GRLGESGNT
+65 GHLGEDGET
-74 LLEAMQAL
+74 LLKAMQIL
-82 DDLNSTFERIYVYAN
+82 DDLNCAFERIYVYAN

-116 TRMSAQLEHTTAF
+116 ARMSAQLEHAAAF
-129 VEPELLAISR
+129 VEPELLAVPSGR
-139 EQLEDFFAET
+139 LETFFAEEA
-149 DGLEMYRRKIEESLR
+149 GLEAYRRKIGESLR
-164 MREHIL
+164 MKAHIL
-170 SEEMERVLAMTGEMV
+170 SEELERVLAMTGEMAR
-185 QTPEN
+185 TPEN

-203 QLTVDGKQEVLTQ
+203 ELTVDGNKEVLTQ
-216 GNYIRFLE
+216 GNYVRFLE

-235 QMFLGRYGEFQNTLA
+235 RMFLGRYREFQNTLA

-255 KLAGD
+255 NLAGD
-260 IFASRVRKY
+260 IFSSRMRKY
-269 PSCLEMALDA
+269 PSCLEMALDG
-279 GNIPVSVYTQLIEAV
+279 GNIPTSVYTQLIEAV
-294 HSHLDL
+294 HDHLNL

-307 RKRALKVD
+307 RKRALKVE

-327 RPTRQDIPF
+327 KPTSQNIPF
-336 SQAKE
+336 SEAKE
-341 MVKEGLSILG
+341 IVKEGLAILG
-351 EDYVALLKQGF
+351 DDYVKLLEEGF

-387 HPYVLLNYQGNLNN
+387 HPYVLLNYQENLNN

-414 SYYSDHSQP
+414 SYYSDHHQP

-450 DRAAGKEEK
+450 DKASGREEK

-492 QGEGITAQGL
+492 RGEGITAQGL
-502 NEMYYELN
+502 GEMYYTLN
-510 RKYFGADM
+510 KKYFGEDM
-518 VSDPEIAVEWARI
+518 VSDPEIALEWARI

-546 FAAAIAISSRILA
+546 FAAAIAISSRILS
-559 GEPQAVEDYKKF
+559 GEPGAVEDYKKF

-582 LLKLAGVDMTSQE
+582 LLKLAGVDMTSKE
-595 PVNRALE
+595 PVDRALE
-602 VFGDYLDQLE
+602 VFGEYLDKLE
-612 QLMEEEEA
+612 MLMDESEA

>member
-1 MERGYA
+1 
-7 GIVSPVRAGKGEHMG
+7 MG

-27 EQNPADCWALE
+27 EQNLADCWALE
-38 DLFATDEQ
+38 DLFASDEQ
-46 WEKEVKEF
+46 WEKAVEEF
-54 PGKLDR
+54 PEKMR
-60 FSGYT
+60 HFSGFA
-65 GRLGESGNT
+65 GHLGEDEET
-74 LLEAMQAL
+74 LLKAMQTL
-82 DDLNSTFERIYVYAN
+82 DDLNCAFERIYVYAN

-116 TRMSAQLEHTTAF
+116 ARMSAQLEHAAAF
-129 VEPELLAISR
+129 VEPELLAVPSGR
-139 EQLEDFFAET
+139 LETFFAEEA
-149 DGLEMYRRKIEESLR
+149 GLEAYRRKIGESLR
-164 MREHIL
+164 MKAHIL
-170 SEEMERVLAMTGEMV
+170 SEELERVLAMTGEMAR
-185 QTPEN
+185 TPEN

-203 QLTVDGKQEVLTQ
+203 ELTVDGNKEVLTQ
-216 GNYIRFLE
+216 GNYVRFLE

-235 QMFLGRYGEFQNTLA
+235 RMFLGRYREFQNTLA

-255 KLAGD
+255 NLAGD
-260 IFASRVRKY
+260 IFSSRMRKY
-269 PSCLEMALDA
+269 SSCLEMALDG
-279 GNIPVSVYTQLIEAV
+279 GNIPTSVYTQLIEAV
-294 HSHLDL
+294 HDHLNL

-307 RKRALKVD
+307 RKRALKVE

-327 RPTRQDIPF
+327 KPTSQNIPF
-336 SQAKE
+336 SEAKE
-341 MVKEGLSILG
+341 IVKEGLAILG
-351 EDYVALLKQGF
+351 DDYVKLLEEGF

-387 HPYVLLNYQGNLNN
+387 HPYVLLNYQENLNN

-414 SYYSDHSQP
+414 SYYSDHHQP

-450 DRAAGKEEK
+450 DKASGREEK

-492 QGEGITAQGL
+492 RGEGITAQGL
-502 NEMYYELN
+502 SEMYYTLN
-510 RKYFGADM
+510 KKYFGEDM
-518 VSDPEIAVEWARI
+518 VSDPEIALEWARI

-546 FAAAIAISSRILA
+546 FAAAIAISSRILS
-559 GEPQAVEDYKKF
+559 GEPGAVEDYKKF

-582 LLKLAGVDMTSQE
+582 LLKLAGVDMTSKE
-595 PVNRALE
+595 PVDRALE
-602 VFGDYLDQLE
+602 VFGEYLDKLE
-612 QLMEEEEA
+612 MLMDESEA